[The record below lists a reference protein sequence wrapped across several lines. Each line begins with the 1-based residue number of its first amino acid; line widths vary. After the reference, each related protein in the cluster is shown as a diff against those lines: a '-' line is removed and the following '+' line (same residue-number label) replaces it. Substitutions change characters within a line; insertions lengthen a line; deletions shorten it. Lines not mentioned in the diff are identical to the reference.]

1 MVRAHGRMTRRE
13 LLTLAGSAA
22 GVAAIGGVGTIVDP
36 RPAAG
41 AAAKDTLV
49 VAQTVDV
56 PTFDP
61 QRVLGIDAI
70 VAVANMYD
78 RLVYLD
84 YDNTI
89 KPWLATTWEHSSD
102 GLAWTFHMRKD
113 AKFHDGSPVT
123 SEAVKFTI
131 ERAIGPGAGASLSKT
146 YLAAIAKVET
156 PDPYTVRLTTEKPLG
171 PMLRNVGHQIA
182 LAVLNPKVVETRHND
197 LSKPVDAGGGMFKL
211 ADWKPGEALILDRND
226 AWWGPKPAFKQVI
239 YKPVPDPATRSIMLE
254 KGDADI
260 ATVLPLADVERLRK
274 NAAVKV
280 IQSNSIRSTFFVI
293 QMGKP
298 PLNDVRVRQ
307 ALNYA
312 VDVDAI
318 IKAVLNGYGQ
328 RERSILGTTM
338 QFYEPTFKFTYD
350 PARAKRLLA
359 EAGVK
364 PGTRLEI
371 HAPQGRWPGDAEM
384 VQALAGYLRGVGFD
398 PHIAITGD
406 WAQYNTVIAHS
417 KTWDLYMTAWAPGNL
432 DADGTF
438 TAIIWSKG
446 FNNVGGYASSKA
458 DELLALGRSSV
469 DAKTRERYYK
479 ELQDLLAREVP
490 FLLLQTAVS
499 FSGTRASICGVEVR
513 GDDANLIKNAK
524 PC

>member
-1 MVRAHGRMTRRE
+1 MVRGHERVTRRD
-13 LLTLAGSAA
+13 LLRLAA
-22 GVAAIGGVGTIVDP
+22 GAAGAAAVGGLGAAANSGA
-36 RPAAG
+36 AAG
-41 AAAKDTLV
+41 AAAKDALV
-49 VAQTVDV
+49 VAQSVDI

-61 QRVLGIDAI
+61 QRALGIDAI
-70 VAVANMYD
+70 VAIANMYD

-89 KPWLATTWEHSSD
+89 KPWLATSWEHSSD
-102 GLAWTFHMRKD
+102 GLTWTFHMRKD
-113 AKFHDGSPVT
+113 ARFHDGSPVT

-131 ERAIGPGAGASLSKT
+131 DRAIGPGSGASLSKT
-146 YLAAIAKVET
+146 YLAAIARVET
-156 PDPYTVRLTTEKPLG
+156 PDPSTVRLTTEKPLG

-182 LAVLNPKVVETRHND
+182 LAILNPKVVEARRGD
-197 LSKPVDAGGGMFKL
+197 LSKPVDAGSGMYKL
-211 ADWKPGEALILDRND
+211 ADWKPGEALVLERND

-239 YKPVPDPATRSIMLE
+239 YRPIPDPATRSIMLE
-254 KGDADI
+254 KGDADV
-260 ATVLPLADVERLRK
+260 ATVLPLADIERLRK
-274 NAAVKV
+274 NAAIKV
-280 IQSNSIRSTFFVI
+280 IQSNSIRATFFVI

-298 PLNDVRVRQ
+298 PMNDVRVRQ

-328 RERSILGTTM
+328 RERSILGPTM
-338 QFYEPTFKFTYD
+338 QFYEPAFKFTYD
-350 PARAKRLLA
+350 PTRAKRLLA

-364 PGTRLEI
+364 PGTPLEI
-371 HAPQGRWPGDAEM
+371 QAPQGRWPGDAEM

-398 PHIAITGD
+398 PHVMITGD
-406 WAQYNTVIAHS
+406 WAQYNTVSAHS
-417 KTWDLYMTAWAPGNL
+417 KSWDLYMTAWAPGNL

-438 TAIIWSKG
+438 TAITWSKG
-446 FNNVGGYASSKA
+446 FNNNGGYANPKA

-469 DAKTRERYYK
+469 DPRTRGRYYK
-479 ELQDLLAREVP
+479 ELQELLARDVP

-499 FSGTRASICGVEVR
+499 FSGARASICGVEVR